1 MSRFRRGASQR
12 KPKKL
17 HKVNEDIRFK
27 NVRVIDENG
36 SNLGIMKTY
45 LALEKAK
52 SGGLDLVLTVENS
65 DPPVAK
71 ILDYGRFLYEK
82 RRKEKVIKSKNAVSK
97 AQLKEIRLKLNID
110 KGDLEVRTKK
120 VKKFLSQGHRVKVTV
135 HFRKWRERIH
145 KARGLEL
152 LETIKEEVKDFGV
165 VLSDIK
171 VEATQATLMFNP
183 GKV

>member
-1 MSRFRRGASQR
+1 LSRFRRNASQK
-12 KPKKL
+12 KPKRL
-17 HKVNEDIRFK
+17 HKINEHIRFK
-27 NVRVIDENG
+27 NVRVINENG
-36 SNLGIMKTY
+36 SNLGVMNINA
-45 LALEKAK
+45 ALQEARN
-52 SGGLDLVLTVENS
+52 SGLDLVLTVENS

-71 ILDYGRFLYEK
+71 ILDYGKFLYEK

-110 KGDLEVRTKK
+110 KGDLDVRTKK

-152 LETIKEEVKDFGV
+152 LETMKEEVKDFGV